1 MMDRGNRF
9 DDSYGGNFSNED
21 RRGFALPDR
30 QMYSNDMGGNGG
42 GGMFDRG
49 QMDDRRNNGGGG
61 SGMRNQFERRSMSG
75 GGGGGG
81 MDNGMNDMMFSR
93 RGM

>member
-1 MMDRGNRF
+1 MDRGNRF
-9 DDSYGGNFSNED
+9 DDGYGGGFSNED
-21 RRGFALPDR
+21 RRGFALPER

-42 GGMFDRG
+42 LFDRG
-49 QMDDRRNNGGGG
+49 QMDDRRNNGGG
-61 SGMRNQFERRSMSG
+61 SGMRSQFERRSMG